1 MNEDQA
7 PKQRVEVGQ
16 VWRWRGGAEA
26 TPPDVVARV
35 AAGVVRIVCPYPF
48 GTYEDELWVV
58 ETEGVIEGLWRI
70 AERSLRAFYELDE
83 KARPLQPS
91 AHGDQE
97 SRK

>member
-1 MNEDQA
+1 MSEDKA

-83 KARPLQPS
+83 QGSSIQPS
-91 AHGDQE
+91 VSGGQE